1 MAAIIQNKGEPMK
14 YLLTDFIVVIICFIL
29 CFSMHFLHSK
39 IKPIFDDK
47 LYFALPN
54 SYVS

>member
-1 MAAIIQNKGEPMK
+1 MATIIQNKAEPIK
-14 YLLTDFIVVIICFIL
+14 YLLTDFTVVIMCFIF

-39 IKPIFDDK
+39 TKPIFDDK